1 MEAEVLLPPASP
13 LPLAGPPPPL
23 PVPGHVAPPAI
34 APLGSMPWRDVPSD
48 RLYMIGLPGL
58 KRTCPRG
65 AGANQGS
72 DSHDTLVI
80 VYLLIVPVSFPLKAS
95 NLMPYSL
102 LFPVFELTGTPVPA
116 FLSPPKF
123 GSTPSAFR
131 AYSDRNLVTSSMPP
145 FW

>member
-13 LPLAGPPPPL
+13 LPLAGPPPPPPL
-23 PVPGHVAPPAI
+23 PAPLVPPTI
-34 APLGSMPWRDVPSD
+34 APLGSMPWPDVPSD

-80 VYLLIVPVSFPLKAS
+80 AYLLIVPVSFPWKAS
-95 NLMPYSL
+95 KWLRDWL
-102 LFPVFELTGTPVPA
+102 LFPVFELTGTRVPA

-123 GSTPSAFR
+123 GSTPSPFR
-131 AYSDRNLVTSSMPP
+131 AYRDRNLVTSSMPP